1 VVELLTEQTVLGI
14 IATLAVLGLFVLLF
28 RTRQV
33 STSVDEA
40 VADALHRMSKAAPD
54 LREGLTTDAAD
65 KACKNLVELLKCV
78 AVGMTDDRGALLS
91 WDGDA
96 NEHYVDLQ
104 DAIARAI
111 NGEKPEFVEH
121 ETIGCA
127 DKGQCRMRQ
136 AVIVPLI
143 VEGRT
148 RGALL
153 IVGGVGS
160 KRLYRMSLEVARFVC
175 TELELGEL
183 QESKK
188 RLVQAEVKALRAQ
201 ISPHFVYNAL
211 NTIGSLVRTDPE
223 QARELLQDFAEFTRY
238 SFRTNGLFTT
248 LADEL
253 RNVDRYLTIEQ
264 ARYNERLNVRL
275 RISPEV
281 LNVVVPF
288 LVVQPLVENAVRHG
302 LANKPGG
309 GTVTVIA
316 QDNGGEALISVEDDG
331 IGMDADLLL
340 DDLKDAHKTG
350 AHVGIGNINSRMR
363 TAFGDD
369 YALMVETAPDAGM
382 KVTMRV
388 PKFRPGVRPALSMV
402 TEEQAETSTSEPSEE
417 PPKRGE
423 PRTRR
428 GRLSPVR

>member
-1 VVELLTEQTVLGI
+1 MVELLTEQTVLGI
-14 IATLAVLGLFVLLF
+14 IATLAVLGLFVLLC
-28 RTRQV
+28 RARRV

-54 LREGLTTDAAD
+54 LRDGLTPDAAD

-78 AVGMTDDRGALLS
+78 AVGMTDERGALLS

-104 DAIARAI
+104 DAIVKAI
-111 NGEKPEFVEH
+111 SGERKEFVEH
-121 ETIGCA
+121 DELECT
-127 DKGQCRMRQ
+127 DKGNCKMRQ

-143 VEGRT
+143 VESRT
-148 RGALL
+148 RGALI

-160 KRLYRMSLEVARFVC
+160 KRLYRMSQEVARFVC

-183 QESKK
+183 QESRQ
-188 RLVQAEVKALRAQ
+188 RLAQAEVKALRAQ

-211 NTIGSLVRTDPE
+211 NAIGSLVRTDPE
-223 QARELLQDFAEFTRY
+223 HARELLQEFAEFTRY
-238 SFRTNGLFTT
+238 SFRANGLFTT
-248 LADEL
+248 LAEEL
-253 RNVDRYLTIEQ
+253 RNIDRYLTIQ
-264 ARYNERLNVRL
+264 RARYNERLSVRL

-288 LVVQPLVENAVRHG
+288 LVLQPLVENAVQHG

-309 GTVTVIA
+309 GTVTIIA
-316 QDNGGEALISVEDDG
+316 QDNGSEALISVEDDG
-331 IGMDADLLL
+331 VGMDADLLL
-340 DDLKDAHKTG
+340 DDLKDAHKSG
-350 AHVGIGNINSRMR
+350 AHVGIGNINHRMR
-363 TAFGDD
+363 TVFGED

-388 PKFRPGVRPALSMV
+388 PKFAPGVRPVLAV
-402 TEEQAETSTSEPSEE
+402 VPDDGADDGPGPDE
-417 PPKRGE
+417 
-423 PRTRR
+423 RR
-428 GRLSPVR
+428 ARLSPVR

>member
-14 IATLAVLGLFVLLF
+14 IATLAVLGLFVLLC
-28 RTRQV
+28 RARRV

-54 LREGLTTDAAD
+54 LRDGLTPDAAD

-78 AVGMTDDRGALLS
+78 AVGMTDERGALLS

-104 DAIARAI
+104 DAIVKAI
-111 NGEKPEFVEH
+111 SGERKEFVEH
-121 ETIGCA
+121 DELECT
-127 DKGQCRMRQ
+127 DKGNCKMRQ

-143 VEGRT
+143 VESRT
-148 RGALL
+148 RGALI

-160 KRLYRMSLEVARFVC
+160 KRLYRMSQEVARFVC

-183 QESKK
+183 QESRQ
-188 RLVQAEVKALRAQ
+188 RLAQAEVKALRAQ

-211 NTIGSLVRTDPE
+211 NAIGSLVRTDPE
-223 QARELLQDFAEFTRY
+223 HARELLQEFAEFTRY
-238 SFRTNGLFTT
+238 SFRANGLFTT
-248 LADEL
+248 LAEEL
-253 RNVDRYLTIEQ
+253 RNIDRYLTIQ
-264 ARYNERLNVRL
+264 RARYNERLSVRL

-288 LVVQPLVENAVRHG
+288 LVLQPLVENAVQHG

-309 GTVTVIA
+309 GTVTIIA
-316 QDNGGEALISVEDDG
+316 QDNGSEALISVEDDG
-331 IGMDADLLL
+331 VGMDADLLL
-340 DDLKDAHKTG
+340 DDLKDAHKSG
-350 AHVGIGNINSRMR
+350 AHVGIGNINHRMR
-363 TAFGDD
+363 TVFGED

-388 PKFRPGVRPALSMV
+388 PKFSPGVRPVLAV
-402 TEEQAETSTSEPSEE
+402 VPDDGAEDGPGPDE
-417 PPKRGE
+417 
-423 PRTRR
+423 RR
-428 GRLSPVR
+428 ARLSPVR

>member
-14 IATLAVLGLFVLLF
+14 IATLAVLGLFVLLC
-28 RTRQV
+28 RARRV

-54 LREGLTTDAAD
+54 LRDGLTPDAAD

-78 AVGMTDDRGALLS
+78 AVGMTDERGALLS

-104 DAIARAI
+104 DAIVKAI
-111 NGEKPEFVEH
+111 SGERKEFVEH
-121 ETIGCA
+121 DELECN
-127 DKGQCRMRQ
+127 DKGTCKMRQ

-143 VEGRT
+143 VESRT
-148 RGALL
+148 RGALI

-160 KRLYRMSLEVARFVC
+160 KRLYRMSQEVARFVC

-183 QESKK
+183 QESRQ
-188 RLVQAEVKALRAQ
+188 RLAQAEVKALRAQ

-211 NTIGSLVRTDPE
+211 NAIGSLVRTDPE
-223 QARELLQDFAEFTRY
+223 HARELLQEFAEFTRY
-238 SFRTNGLFTT
+238 SFRANGLFTT
-248 LADEL
+248 LAEEL
-253 RNVDRYLTIEQ
+253 RNIDRYLTIQ
-264 ARYNERLNVRL
+264 RARYNERLSVRL

-288 LVVQPLVENAVRHG
+288 LVLQPLVENAVQHG

-309 GTVTVIA
+309 GTVTIIA
-316 QDNGGEALISVEDDG
+316 QDNGSEALISVEDDG
-331 IGMDADLLL
+331 VGMDADLLL
-340 DDLKDAHKTG
+340 DDLKDAHKSG
-350 AHVGIGNINSRMR
+350 AHVGIGNINHRMR
-363 TAFGDD
+363 TVFGED

-388 PKFRPGVRPALSMV
+388 PKFSPGVRPVLAV
-402 TEEQAETSTSEPSEE
+402 VPDDGAEDGPG
-417 PPKRGE
+417 PDD
-423 PRTRR
+423 RR
-428 GRLSPVR
+428 ARLSPVR

>member
-14 IATLAVLGLFVLLF
+14 IATLAVLGLFVLLC
-28 RTRQV
+28 RARRV
-33 STSVDEA
+33 STSVDDA

-54 LREGLTTDAAD
+54 LREGLTPDAAD

-78 AVGMTDDRGALLS
+78 AVGMTDERGALLS

-96 NEHYVDLQ
+96 NDHYVDLQ
-104 DAIARAI
+104 DAVAKAI
-111 NGEKPEFVEH
+111 SGEKREFVEH
-121 ETIGCA
+121 DAIECA
-127 DKGQCRMRQ
+127 DKGQCKMRQ
-136 AVIVPLI
+136 AVIVPLS
-143 VEGRT
+143 VEGRI
-148 RGALL
+148 RGALI

-183 QESKK
+183 QESRQ
-188 RLVQAEVKALRAQ
+188 RLMQAEVKALRAQ

-223 QARELLQDFAEFTRY
+223 HARELLQDFAEFTRY

-248 LADEL
+248 LAEEL
-253 RNVDRYLTIEQ
+253 RNVDRYLTIER
-264 ARYNERLNVRL
+264 ARYNERLAVRL

-288 LVVQPLVENAVRHG
+288 LVLQPLVENAVRHG

-309 GTVTVIA
+309 GTVTVVA

-340 DDLKDAHKTG
+340 DDLKDAHKSG
-350 AHVGIGNINSRMR
+350 AHVGIGNINNRMR
-363 TAFGDD
+363 TVFGDD

-388 PKFRPGVRPALSMV
+388 PKFSPGVRPVLTV
-402 TEEQAETSTSEPSEE
+402 VPDDPSEH
-417 PPKRGE
+417 PDG
-423 PRTRR
+423 RR

>member
-1 VVELLTEQTVLGI
+1 MVELLTEQTVLGI
-14 IATLAVLGLFVLLF
+14 IATLAVLGLFVLLC
-28 RTRQV
+28 RARRV

-54 LREGLTTDAAD
+54 LRDGLTPDAAD

-78 AVGMTDDRGALLS
+78 AVGMTDERGALLS

-104 DAIARAI
+104 DAIVKAI
-111 NGEKPEFVEH
+111 SGERKEFVEH
-121 ETIGCA
+121 DELECT
-127 DKGQCRMRQ
+127 DKSNCKMRQ

-143 VEGRT
+143 VESRT
-148 RGALL
+148 RGALI

-160 KRLYRMSLEVARFVC
+160 KRLYRMSQEVARFVC

-183 QESKK
+183 QESRQ
-188 RLVQAEVKALRAQ
+188 RLAQAEVKALRAQ

-211 NTIGSLVRTDPE
+211 NAIGSLVRTDPE
-223 QARELLQDFAEFTRY
+223 HARELLQEFAEFTRY
-238 SFRTNGLFTT
+238 SFRANGLFTT
-248 LADEL
+248 LAEEL
-253 RNVDRYLTIEQ
+253 RNIDRYLTIQ
-264 ARYNERLNVRL
+264 RARYNERLSVRL

-288 LVVQPLVENAVRHG
+288 LVLQPLVENAVQHG

-309 GTVTVIA
+309 GTVTIIA
-316 QDNGGEALISVEDDG
+316 QDNGNEALISVEDDG
-331 IGMDADLLL
+331 VGMDADLLL
-340 DDLKDAHKTG
+340 DDLKDAHKSG
-350 AHVGIGNINSRMR
+350 AHVGIGNINNRMR
-363 TAFGDD
+363 TVFGED

-388 PKFRPGVRPALSMV
+388 PKFSPGVRPVLAV
-402 TEEQAETSTSEPSEE
+402 VPDDGADEGPGPDE
-417 PPKRGE
+417 
-423 PRTRR
+423 RR
-428 GRLSPVR
+428 AKLSPVR

>member
-1 VVELLTEQTVLGI
+1 MVELLTEQTVLGI
-14 IATLAVLGLFVLLF
+14 IATLAVLGLFVLLC
-28 RTRQV
+28 RARRV

-54 LREGLTTDAAD
+54 LRDGLTPDAAD

-78 AVGMTDDRGALLS
+78 AVGMTDERGALLS

-104 DAIARAI
+104 DAIVKAI
-111 NGEKPEFVEH
+111 SGERKEFVEH
-121 ETIGCA
+121 DELECT
-127 DKGQCRMRQ
+127 DKGNCKMRQ

-143 VEGRT
+143 VESRT
-148 RGALL
+148 RGALI

-160 KRLYRMSLEVARFVC
+160 KRLYRMSQEVARFVC

-183 QESKK
+183 QESRQ
-188 RLVQAEVKALRAQ
+188 RLAQAEVKALRAQ

-211 NTIGSLVRTDPE
+211 NAIGSLVRTDPE
-223 QARELLQDFAEFTRY
+223 HARELLQEFAEFTRY
-238 SFRTNGLFTT
+238 SFRANGLFTT
-248 LADEL
+248 LAEEL
-253 RNVDRYLTIEQ
+253 RNIDRYLTIQ
-264 ARYNERLNVRL
+264 RARYNERLSVRL

-288 LVVQPLVENAVRHG
+288 LVLQPLVENAVQHG

-309 GTVTVIA
+309 GTVTIIA
-316 QDNGGEALISVEDDG
+316 QDNGSEALISVEDDG
-331 IGMDADLLL
+331 VGMDADLLL
-340 DDLKDAHKTG
+340 DDLKDAHKSG
-350 AHVGIGNINSRMR
+350 AHVGIGNINNRMR
-363 TAFGDD
+363 TVFGED

-388 PKFRPGVRPALSMV
+388 PKFSPGVRPVLAV
-402 TEEQAETSTSEPSEE
+402 VPDDGAEDGPGPDE
-417 PPKRGE
+417 
-423 PRTRR
+423 RR
-428 GRLSPVR
+428 ARLSPVR

>member
-1 VVELLTEQTVLGI
+1 MVELLTEQTVLGI
-14 IATLAVLGLFVLLF
+14 IATLAVLGLFVLLC
-28 RTRQV
+28 RARRV

-54 LREGLTTDAAD
+54 LRDGLTPDAAD

-78 AVGMTDDRGALLS
+78 AVGMTDERGALLS

-104 DAIARAI
+104 DAIVKAI
-111 NGEKPEFVEH
+111 SGERKEFVEH
-121 ETIGCA
+121 DELECT
-127 DKGQCRMRQ
+127 DKSNCKMRQ

-143 VEGRT
+143 VESRT
-148 RGALL
+148 RGALI

-160 KRLYRMSLEVARFVC
+160 KRLYRMSQEVARFVC

-183 QESKK
+183 QESRQ
-188 RLVQAEVKALRAQ
+188 RLAQAEVKALRAQ

-211 NTIGSLVRTDPE
+211 NAIGSLVRTDPE
-223 QARELLQDFAEFTRY
+223 HARELLQEFAEFTRY
-238 SFRTNGLFTT
+238 SFRANGLFTT
-248 LADEL
+248 LAEEL
-253 RNVDRYLTIEQ
+253 RNIDRYLTIQ
-264 ARYNERLNVRL
+264 RARYNERLSVRL

-288 LVVQPLVENAVRHG
+288 LVLQPLVENAVQHG

-309 GTVTVIA
+309 GTVTIIA
-316 QDNGGEALISVEDDG
+316 QDNGSEALISVEDDG
-331 IGMDADLLL
+331 VGMDADLLL
-340 DDLKDAHKTG
+340 DDLKDAHKSG
-350 AHVGIGNINSRMR
+350 AHVGIGNINHRMR
-363 TAFGDD
+363 TVFGED

-388 PKFRPGVRPALSMV
+388 PKFSPGVRPVLAV
-402 TEEQAETSTSEPSEE
+402 VPDDGADDGPGPDE
-417 PPKRGE
+417 
-423 PRTRR
+423 RR
-428 GRLSPVR
+428 ARLSPVR

>member
-1 VVELLTEQTVLGI
+1 MVELLTEQTVLGI
-14 IATLAVLGLFVLLF
+14 IATLAVLGLFVLLC
-28 RTRQV
+28 RARRV

-54 LREGLTTDAAD
+54 LRDGLTPDAAD

-78 AVGMTDDRGALLS
+78 AVGMTDERGALLS

-104 DAIARAI
+104 DAIVKAI
-111 NGEKPEFVEH
+111 SGERKEFVEH
-121 ETIGCA
+121 DELECT
-127 DKGQCRMRQ
+127 DKSNCKMRQ

-143 VEGRT
+143 VESRT
-148 RGALL
+148 RGALI

-160 KRLYRMSLEVARFVC
+160 KRLYRMSQEVARFVC

-183 QESKK
+183 QESRQ
-188 RLVQAEVKALRAQ
+188 RLAQAEVKALRAQ

-211 NTIGSLVRTDPE
+211 NAIGSLVRTDPE
-223 QARELLQDFAEFTRY
+223 HARELLQEFAEFTRY
-238 SFRTNGLFTT
+238 SFRANGLFTT
-248 LADEL
+248 LAEEL
-253 RNVDRYLTIEQ
+253 RNIDRYLTIQ
-264 ARYNERLNVRL
+264 RARYNERLSVRL

-288 LVVQPLVENAVRHG
+288 LVLQPLVENAVQHG

-309 GTVTVIA
+309 GTVTIIA
-316 QDNGGEALISVEDDG
+316 QDNGNEALISVEDDG
-331 IGMDADLLL
+331 VGMDADLLL
-340 DDLKDAHKTG
+340 DDLKDAHKSG
-350 AHVGIGNINSRMR
+350 AHVGIGNINHRMR
-363 TAFGDD
+363 TVFGED

-388 PKFRPGVRPALSMV
+388 PKFSPGVRPVLAV
-402 TEEQAETSTSEPSEE
+402 VPDDGADDGPG
-417 PPKRGE
+417 PDD
-423 PRTRR
+423 RR
-428 GRLSPVR
+428 AKLSPVR

>member
-14 IATLAVLGLFVLLF
+14 IATLAVLGLFVLLC
-28 RTRQV
+28 RARRV

-54 LREGLTTDAAD
+54 LRDGLTPDAAD

-78 AVGMTDDRGALLS
+78 AVGMTDERGALLS

-104 DAIARAI
+104 DAIVKAI
-111 NGEKPEFVEH
+111 SGERKEFVEH
-121 ETIGCA
+121 DELECT
-127 DKGQCRMRQ
+127 DKSNCKMRQ

-143 VEGRT
+143 VESRT
-148 RGALL
+148 RGALI

-160 KRLYRMSLEVARFVC
+160 KRLYRMSQEVARFVC

-183 QESKK
+183 QESRQ
-188 RLVQAEVKALRAQ
+188 RLAQAEVKALRAQ

-211 NTIGSLVRTDPE
+211 NAIGSLVRTDPE
-223 QARELLQDFAEFTRY
+223 HARELLQEFAEFTRY
-238 SFRTNGLFTT
+238 SFRANGLFTT
-248 LADEL
+248 LAEEL
-253 RNVDRYLTIEQ
+253 RNIDRYLTIQ
-264 ARYNERLNVRL
+264 RARYNERLSVRL

-288 LVVQPLVENAVRHG
+288 LVLQPLVENAVQHG

-309 GTVTVIA
+309 GTVTIIA
-316 QDNGGEALISVEDDG
+316 QDNGSEALISVEDDG
-331 IGMDADLLL
+331 VGMDADLLL
-340 DDLKDAHKTG
+340 DDLKDAHKSG
-350 AHVGIGNINSRMR
+350 AHVGIGNINHRMR
-363 TAFGDD
+363 TVFGED

-388 PKFRPGVRPALSMV
+388 PKFSPGVRPVLAV
-402 TEEQAETSTSEPSEE
+402 VPDDGADEGPGPDE
-417 PPKRGE
+417 
-423 PRTRR
+423 RR
-428 GRLSPVR
+428 VRLSPVR

>member
-14 IATLAVLGLFVLLF
+14 IATLAVLGLFVLLC
-28 RTRQV
+28 RARRV

-54 LREGLTTDAAD
+54 LREGLTPDAAD

-78 AVGMTDDRGALLS
+78 AVGMTDERGALLS

-104 DAIARAI
+104 DAIVKAI
-111 NGEKPEFVEH
+111 SGERREFVEH
-121 ETIGCA
+121 DEIECS
-127 DKGQCRMRQ
+127 DKSQCKMRQ

-143 VEGRT
+143 VESRT
-148 RGALL
+148 RGALI

-160 KRLYRMSLEVARFVC
+160 KRLYRMSQEVARFVC

-183 QESKK
+183 QESRQ
-188 RLVQAEVKALRAQ
+188 RLAQAEVKALRAQ

-211 NTIGSLVRTDPE
+211 NAIGALVRTDPE
-223 QARELLQDFAEFTRY
+223 HARELLQEFAEFTRY
-238 SFRTNGLFTT
+238 SFRANGLFTT
-248 LADEL
+248 LAEEL
-253 RNVDRYLTIEQ
+253 RNIDRYLTIQ
-264 ARYNERLNVRL
+264 RARYNERLSVRL

-288 LVVQPLVENAVRHG
+288 LVLQPLVENAVQHG

-309 GTVTVIA
+309 GTVTIIA
-316 QDNGGEALISVEDDG
+316 QDNGSEALISVEDDG

-350 AHVGIGNINSRMR
+350 AHVGIGNINNRMR
-363 TAFGDD
+363 TVFGED

-388 PKFRPGVRPALSMV
+388 PKFSPGVRPVLAV
-402 TEEQAETSTSEPSEE
+402 VPDDPAEEQGPDD
-417 PPKRGE
+417 
-423 PRTRR
+423 RR
-428 GRLSPVR
+428 ARLSPVR

>member
-1 VVELLTEQTVLGI
+1 MVELLTEQTVLGI
-14 IATLAVLGLFVLLF
+14 IATLAVLGLFVLLC
-28 RTRQV
+28 RARRV

-54 LREGLTTDAAD
+54 LRDGLTPDAAD

-78 AVGMTDDRGALLS
+78 AVGMTDERGALLS

-104 DAIARAI
+104 DAIVKAI
-111 NGEKPEFVEH
+111 SGERKEFVEH
-121 ETIGCA
+121 DELECT
-127 DKGQCRMRQ
+127 DKSNCKMRQ

-143 VEGRT
+143 VESRT
-148 RGALL
+148 RGALI

-160 KRLYRMSLEVARFVC
+160 KRLYRMSQEVARFVC

-183 QESKK
+183 QESRQ
-188 RLVQAEVKALRAQ
+188 RLAQAEVKALRAQ

-211 NTIGSLVRTDPE
+211 NAIGSLVRTDPE
-223 QARELLQDFAEFTRY
+223 HARELLQEFAEFTRY
-238 SFRTNGLFTT
+238 SFRANGLFTT
-248 LADEL
+248 LAEEL
-253 RNVDRYLTIEQ
+253 RNIDRYLTIQ
-264 ARYNERLNVRL
+264 RARYNERLSVRL

-288 LVVQPLVENAVRHG
+288 LVLQPLVENAVQHG

-309 GTVTVIA
+309 GTVTIIA
-316 QDNGGEALISVEDDG
+316 QDNGNEALISVEDDG
-331 IGMDADLLL
+331 VGMDADLLL
-340 DDLKDAHKTG
+340 DDLKDAHKSG
-350 AHVGIGNINSRMR
+350 AHVGIGNINHRMR
-363 TAFGDD
+363 TVFGED

-388 PKFRPGVRPALSMV
+388 PKFSPGVRPVLAV
-402 TEEQAETSTSEPSEE
+402 VPDDGADEGPGPDE
-417 PPKRGE
+417 
-423 PRTRR
+423 RR
-428 GRLSPVR
+428 AKLSPVR

>member
-14 IATLAVLGLFVLLF
+14 IATLAVLGLFVLLC
-28 RTRQV
+28 RARRV

-54 LREGLTTDAAD
+54 LRDGLTPDAAD

-78 AVGMTDDRGALLS
+78 AVGMTDERGALLS

-104 DAIARAI
+104 DAIVKAI
-111 NGEKPEFVEH
+111 SGERKEFVEH
-121 ETIGCA
+121 DELECT
-127 DKGQCRMRQ
+127 DKGNCKMRQ

-143 VEGRT
+143 VESRT
-148 RGALL
+148 RGALI

-160 KRLYRMSLEVARFVC
+160 KRLYRMSQEVARFVC

-183 QESKK
+183 QESRQ
-188 RLVQAEVKALRAQ
+188 RLAQAEVKALRAQ

-211 NTIGSLVRTDPE
+211 NAIGSLVRTDPE
-223 QARELLQDFAEFTRY
+223 HARELLQEFAEFTRY
-238 SFRTNGLFTT
+238 SFRANGLFTT
-248 LADEL
+248 LAEEL
-253 RNVDRYLTIEQ
+253 RNIDRYLTIQ
-264 ARYNERLNVRL
+264 RARYNERLSVRL

-288 LVVQPLVENAVRHG
+288 LVLQPLVENAVQHG

-309 GTVTVIA
+309 GTVTIIA
-316 QDNGGEALISVEDDG
+316 QDNGSEALISVEDDG
-331 IGMDADLLL
+331 VGMDADLLL
-340 DDLKDAHKTG
+340 DDLKDAHKSG
-350 AHVGIGNINSRMR
+350 AHVGIGNINNRMR
-363 TAFGDD
+363 TVFGED

-388 PKFRPGVRPALSMV
+388 PKFSPGVRPVLAV
-402 TEEQAETSTSEPSEE
+402 VPDDGAEDGPGPDE
-417 PPKRGE
+417 
-423 PRTRR
+423 RR
-428 GRLSPVR
+428 ARLSPVR

>member
-1 VVELLTEQTVLGI
+1 MVELLTEQTVLGI
-14 IATLAVLGLFVLLF
+14 IATLAVLGLFVLLC
-28 RTRQV
+28 RARRV

-54 LREGLTTDAAD
+54 LRDGLTPDAAD

-78 AVGMTDDRGALLS
+78 AVGMTDERGALLS

-104 DAIARAI
+104 DAIVKAI
-111 NGEKPEFVEH
+111 SGERKEFVEH
-121 ETIGCA
+121 DELECV
-127 DKGQCRMRQ
+127 DKGNCKMRQ

-143 VEGRT
+143 VESRT
-148 RGALL
+148 RGALI

-160 KRLYRMSLEVARFVC
+160 KRLYRMSQEVARFVC

-183 QESKK
+183 QESRQ
-188 RLVQAEVKALRAQ
+188 RLAQAEVKALRAQ

-211 NTIGSLVRTDPE
+211 NAISSLVRTDPE
-223 QARELLQDFAEFTRY
+223 HARELLQEFAEFTRY
-238 SFRTNGLFTT
+238 SFRANGLFTT
-248 LADEL
+248 LAEEL
-253 RNVDRYLTIEQ
+253 RNIDRYLTIQ
-264 ARYNERLNVRL
+264 RARYNERLSVRL

-288 LVVQPLVENAVRHG
+288 LVLQPLVENAVQHG

-309 GTVTVIA
+309 GTVTIIA
-316 QDNGGEALISVEDDG
+316 QDNGSEALISVEDDG
-331 IGMDADLLL
+331 VGMDADLLL
-340 DDLKDAHKTG
+340 DDLKDAHKSG
-350 AHVGIGNINSRMR
+350 AHVGIGNINNRMR
-363 TAFGDD
+363 TVFGED

-388 PKFRPGVRPALSMV
+388 PKFSPGVRPVLAV
-402 TEEQAETSTSEPSEE
+402 VPDDPADEGPG
-417 PPKRGE
+417 PDD
-423 PRTRR
+423 RR
-428 GRLSPVR
+428 VRLSPVR

>member
-14 IATLAVLGLFVLLF
+14 IATLAVLGLFVLLC
-28 RTRQV
+28 RARRV

-54 LREGLTTDAAD
+54 LRDGLTPDAAD

-78 AVGMTDDRGALLS
+78 AVGMTDERGALLS

-104 DAIARAI
+104 DAIVKAI
-111 NGEKPEFVEH
+111 SGERKEFVEH
-121 ETIGCA
+121 DELECT
-127 DKGQCRMRQ
+127 DKGNCKMRQ

-143 VEGRT
+143 VESRT
-148 RGALL
+148 RGALI

-160 KRLYRMSLEVARFVC
+160 KRLYRMSQEVARFVC

-183 QESKK
+183 QESRQ
-188 RLVQAEVKALRAQ
+188 RLAQAEVKALRAQ

-211 NTIGSLVRTDPE
+211 NAIGSLVRTDPE
-223 QARELLQDFAEFTRY
+223 HARELLQEFAEFTRY
-238 SFRTNGLFTT
+238 SFRANGLFTT
-248 LADEL
+248 LAEEL
-253 RNVDRYLTIEQ
+253 RNIDRYLTIQ
-264 ARYNERLNVRL
+264 RARYNERLSVRL

-288 LVVQPLVENAVRHG
+288 LVLQPLVENAVQHG

-309 GTVTVIA
+309 GTVTIIA
-316 QDNGGEALISVEDDG
+316 QDNGSEALISVEDDG
-331 IGMDADLLL
+331 VGMDADLLL
-340 DDLKDAHKTG
+340 DDLKDAHKSG
-350 AHVGIGNINSRMR
+350 AHVGIGNINHRMR
-363 TAFGDD
+363 TVFGED

-388 PKFRPGVRPALSMV
+388 PKFSPGVRPVLAV
-402 TEEQAETSTSEPSEE
+402 VPDDEADDGPGPDE
-417 PPKRGE
+417 
-423 PRTRR
+423 RR
-428 GRLSPVR
+428 ARLSPVR